1 MNITYNNQIKASD
14 IEKMLRECVDYTLDN
29 VFKRIEKKTVYGFI
43 HKGIAKIILEHGNL
57 QGKLTNEQIAFLH
70 HIHETGELKINQMND
85 FFEIILK
92 FLLHVSGLMMFYTS
106 KLEELDELRELKK
119 KFETK

>member
-29 VFKRIEKKTVYGFI
+29 VFKRIEKQTVYGII
-43 HKGIAKIILEHGNL
+43 HKGIAKIILEHGNF

-92 FLLHVSGLMMFYTS
+92 FLLHASGLMMFYTS